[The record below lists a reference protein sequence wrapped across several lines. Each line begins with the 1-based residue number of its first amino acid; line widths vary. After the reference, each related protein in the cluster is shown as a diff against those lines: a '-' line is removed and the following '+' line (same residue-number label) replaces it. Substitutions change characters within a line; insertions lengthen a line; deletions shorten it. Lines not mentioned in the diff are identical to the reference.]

1 MDIVSSTAE
10 TLDVFIEKI
19 HANQKEAV
27 TKALENYDKQL
38 YSSIDHK
45 RFELIRLDERT
56 ILSSFGFLILKGGIT
71 TIMIWMN
78 MFIF

>member
-45 RFELIRLDERT
+45 RFELIRLD
-56 ILSSFGFLILKGGIT
+56 
-71 TIMIWMN
+71 
-78 MFIF
+78 